1 MDKKKINLLIVD
13 DEKRFLES
21 MKRRLELRGFNVI
34 AVDRGEKAIEAAR
47 EHDIDMAIVDLKMP
61 GMDGE
66 AVLEALKREHQRI
79 EVVILTGHGSM
90 GSASAC
96 AMKGACSY
104 LQKPCELDH
113 ILEVLAR
120 AYRKQCMN
128 RMKIGKERMDEIL
141 GPLTGHSPLE
151 VIRRLKELEEKG

>member
-34 AVDRGEKAIEAAR
+34 AVDRGEKAIEAAG
-47 EHDIDMAIVDLKMP
+47 EHDIDMALVDLKMP
-61 GMDGE
+61 GMGGE
-66 AVLEALKREHQRI
+66 AVLEALKREHPWL

-90 GSASAC
+90 VSASEC
-96 AMKGACSY
+96 ARKGACSY
-104 LQKPCELDH
+104 LPKPCELDQ

-120 AYRKQCMN
+120 AYRKRCMN
-128 RMKIGKERMDEIL
+128 RMKIGKVRMDEML
-141 GPLTGHSPLE
+141 GPLAGRPPLE
-151 VIRRLKELEEKG
+151 VIRRLKELVEKD